1 MLTSLE
7 SAIKKQSLSSNF
19 MSAKE
24 LLGAANAAVDDPGS
38 VDILPW
44 IPKTVSAV
52 ALRLSELDASII
64 YVKPEKPELIPED
77 ENEQIVSFLDH
88 IGSRIVEIF
97 FYFNLLEVI
106 FMVLESYFTH
116 VMQSLFPGDSPF
128 KGKGPKEQGDQDEV
142 VPNSGNRRNK
152 RARVSLGS
160 GSNRKVKRKKAQ
172 SGLNKFVVGRRNVA
186 VNSNLMTVELN
197 HQVPG
202 KGKRT
207 VRKRPERIDED
218 NDHLVNRMANI
229 VRPKSEEV
237 EEDEEEEEQTFRD
250 IDEDWAAGETPREID
265 EDWASETPNRM
276 MTPMQVDDE
285 SDNSVG
291 VESEDDDGGGQFV
304 DYSQRKKWGLVWNS
318 NPNEAMEEEEV
329 VGVGRVEGEDDAE
342 MSESSEDDDDDDVPA
357 TNAAN
362 NYDRESEGYSSS
374 DS

>member
-24 LLGAANAAVDDPGS
+24 LLGAANADVDDPGS

-265 EDWASETPNRM
+265 EDWANETPNRM

-304 DYSQRKKWGLVWNS
+304 DYSQRKKWGLDWNS

-342 MSESSEDDDDDDVPA
+342 MSESSEDDDDDVPA
-357 TNAAN
+357 NNAAN

>member
-7 SAIKKQSLSSNF
+7 SAIKKESLSSNF

-24 LLGAANAAVDDPGS
+24 LLGAADTDSGPGS
-38 VDILPW
+38 VEVLPW

-64 YVKPEKPELIPED
+64 YVKPEKPELILED

-88 IGSRIVEIF
+88 IGSRVLKTVSII
-97 FYFNLLEVI
+97 LEVV
-106 FMVLESYFTH
+106 FMVLESH
-116 VMQSLFPGDSPF
+116 VIHVLQSLFPGDSLF
-128 KGKGPKEQGDQDEV
+128 KGKGPREQEDQDEVV
-142 VPNSGNRRNK
+142 VPNSGNRRSNK

-172 SGLNKFVVGRRNVA
+172 GGPNRFVVSRRNVA
-186 VNSNLMTVELN
+186 VNSNLMNVELN
-197 HQVPG
+197 YQVPG
-202 KGKRT
+202 RGKRT

-218 NDHLVNRMANI
+218 NDRLVNRMADI
-229 VRPKSEEV
+229 VRPKS

-250 IDEDWAAGETPREID
+250 IDEDWAAGETPREMD
-265 EDWASETPNRM
+265 EDWVNETPNRM

-291 VESEDDDGGGQFV
+291 VESEDDDGVGQFV
-304 DYSQRKKWGLVWNS
+304 DYSQRNKWGLDWNS
-318 NPNEAMEEEEV
+318 NPNEAVEDEEEEEEV
-329 VGVGRVEGEDDAE
+329 VGVDRVEGEDDAE
-342 MSESSEDDDDDDVPA
+342 MSESSEDDDVPA
-357 TNAAN
+357 NNAAN